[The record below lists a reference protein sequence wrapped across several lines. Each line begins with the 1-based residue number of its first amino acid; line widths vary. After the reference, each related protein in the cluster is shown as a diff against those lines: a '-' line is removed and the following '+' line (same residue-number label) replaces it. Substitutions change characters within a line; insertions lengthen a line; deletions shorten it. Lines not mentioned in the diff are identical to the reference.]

1 MSAPALTALPP
12 AEAGALLRA
21 RREERSLSQEQVAA
35 AVGLRS
41 PNYLSYLETGKVNLG
56 RSKYFAPL
64 IELLGLSREDV
75 EAIAPALRLSLAQ
88 STGDST
94 PTMPSALREAVSE
107 YGDKFP
113 ELLDPG
119 WQETLAGARFRG
131 GGPET
136 PEDWLDYY
144 RFIRRYTKPRID
156 GSGPS

>member
-1 MSAPALTALPP
+1 MSVMSAPALTTLSPI
-12 AEAGALLRA
+12 EAGALLRR
-21 RREERSLSQEQVAA
+21 RREERGLSQEQVAA
-35 AVGLRS
+35 AVKLRS

-64 IELLGLSREDV
+64 VELLGLTREDV
-75 EAIAPALRLSLAQ
+75 EAIAPAVRLSLTETA
-88 STGDST
+88 
-94 PTMPSALREAVSE
+94 TMPLALREAVSE

-144 RFIRRYTKPRID
+144 RFIRRYTKPR
-156 GSGPS
+156 SS

>member
-1 MSAPALTALPP
+1 MSAPALTALSS

-21 RREERSLSQEQVAA
+21 RREERGLSQEQVAA

-64 IELLGLSREDV
+64 VELLGLSREDV
-75 EAIAPALRLSLAQ
+75 EAIAPALRLSLAEAVA
-88 STGDST
+88 
-94 PTMPSALREAVSE
+94 PMNPAPMPPALREAVSE

-113 ELLDPG
+113 ELHDPG

-144 RFIRRYTKPRID
+144 RFIRRYTKPR
-156 GSGPS
+156 SG